1 MSLVNSHAYIHPE
14 MKRHPQPKPTRSYAM
29 ILAALGALMLAG
41 CSSYPPLRPAAA
53 QAGQAVRIEDRG
65 DYLLLTG
72 SVDAG
77 ASGAN
82 ATHGIIFYPG
92 GLVEPESYV
101 SLLAPLAEDGISV
114 AILRVP
120 FDLAVFDVRRAE
132 AVLGGADGELADSW
146 VLAGHSL
153 GGAMAARFLARHA
166 GNYSSVVGLVLMAA
180 YPADNDPLS
189 ELGYPVLS
197 IWASED
203 GLATA
208 DEREETAGLLP
219 ADATVAVID
228 GGNHAGFG
236 EYGPQKDDGQALI
249 PRSTQHQSTREL
261 LLGWLQDRRL

>member
-1 MSLVNSHAYIHPE
+1 MSVVTSHAYIHAE
-14 MKRHPQPKPTRSYAM
+14 MTRHSQQTRIRSFAF
-29 ILAALGALMLAG
+29 ILAALGALALAG
-41 CSSYPPLRPAAA
+41 CSSYPPLRPAAE
-53 QAGQAVRIEDRG
+53 QASDAVRIDDHG
-65 DYLLLTG
+65 DYLLV
-72 SVDAG
+72 SARAAD
-77 ASGAN
+77 SDE

-101 SLLAPLAEDGISV
+101 SLLAPLAEDGIPV

-120 FDLAVFDVRRAE
+120 FDLAVFAVRRAE

-166 GNYSSVVGLVLMAA
+166 GNYSSVVGLILIAA

-249 PRSTQHQSTREL
+249 PRSAQHQRTREL
-261 LLGWLQDRRL
+261 IRVWLQDRRL